1 MIALYTFLFHCE
13 AITPEAV
20 IEQQEG
26 HLLFKM
32 LHKFQWFAFGRPHGN
47 RSNSRNTKPVKQKL
61 IVVVVVVVFVVL
73 VVVVLVV
80 VGVVLIVVVVVS
92 AAPVVVG
99 R

>member
-1 MIALYTFLFHCE
+1 VIALYTFLFHCE
-13 AITPEAV
+13 VITPEAV

-47 RSNSRNTKPVKQKL
+47 RSNSRKTKPVKQKL

-73 VVVVLVV
+73 VVV
-80 VGVVLIVVVVVS
+80 GVVLIVVVVVS
-92 AAPVVVG
+92 AAPVVIG
-99 R
+99 W